1 MSTQEQIESIVNQ
14 YLELL
19 PVEDKNLLVKSE
31 DKASRFLI
39 AIAKLAAIRDQL
51 LNAKIKKDSLLC
63 IEFNNALQNEDIRAL
78 RDSKARESAAEAF
91 PAYLSIREEVE
102 TIEAQLS
109 YSKVMMDIFLNGHLV
124 YRALMKDSLNGN
136 V

>member
-1 MSTQEQIESIVNQ
+1 MNTQEQIESVVNQ

-39 AIAKLAAIRDQL
+39 AIAKLAGIRDQL

-63 IEFNNALQNEDIRAL
+63 VAFNEAIKTAEGK
-78 RDSKARESAAEAF
+78 DSKAREAAAEAM
-91 PAYLSIREEVE
+91 PAFIAIREEVE

-124 YRALMKDSLNGN
+124 YRALMKDNLNG
-136 V
+136 